1 MSPGS
6 VPSHPTALFSPLTED
21 FHPWQISSGLE
32 GGGQKKGTNSSFLKS
47 FHEAITFL
55 VRGTDGIP
63 FFSDLHHVETDKNYN
78 HFSKE
83 LCL

>member
-1 MSPGS
+1 MS
-6 VPSHPTALFSPLTED
+6 LCL
-21 FHPWQISSGLE
+21 QR
-32 GGGQKKGTNSSFLKS
+32 GGWNKGTNSSFLKS

-63 FFSDLHHVETDKNYN
+63 FFSDLQHVETDINYN